1 MGRLI
6 SCSVCCRIHAKDYIC
21 EAKKKRR
28 QYINKGRVDSGIYRG
43 NKWRTIRERVLDNCN
58 YICLYTLYKEGKIV
72 KANDV
77 HHIVEIL
84 EDETL
89 AYEEENL
96 IGLSKD
102 KHKLIHELYKD
113 NKKLVQDELK
123 EIKRM
128 WENRIGIPLG

>member
-1 MGRLI
+1 M
-6 SCSVCCRIHAKDYIC
+6 
-21 EAKKKRR
+21 
-28 QYINKGRVDSGIYRG
+28 
-43 NKWRTIRERVLDNCN
+43 
-58 YICLYTLYKEGKIV
+58 YKEGKIV